1 MASEIRVNK
10 LNSQTGVGTI
20 TLSPTGV
27 DISGVTTVSTLRS
40 NIGIFSG
47 TVTGEHHG
55 DGSNLTGVAS
65 TENIRTNTNATF
77 LQNINVSGTV
87 TATSY
92 GGSGASLTN
101 LPAANLTGAL
111 PARSAASLTS
121 VPAANIVGLATA
133 GFSRSGGFGGRTI
146 TASPTIN
153 STSDDFTGFSAD
165 VTRFDVIFRSASTAS
180 VDFGVRVGDS
190 GGIEVSNY
198 RCRSGFNRSSD
209 NVAEENSGGFFSH
222 GLAGSYT
229 TSGFM
234 TFISLT
240 NAQHRWQCFGRFTEN
255 ATDSHVFT
263 IDGYRHL
270 DSALTQIRILP
281 ESGSFSGGEVHVV
294 TYVD

>member
-10 LNSQTGVGTI
+10 IENRSGLGTV
-20 TLSPTGV
+20 TFADTGV
-27 DISGVTTVSTLRS
+27 DLA
-40 NIGIFSG
+40 GI
-47 TVTGEHHG
+47 
-55 DGSNLTGVAS
+55 
-65 TENIRTNTNATF
+65 
-77 LQNINVSGTV
+77 V
-87 TATSY
+87 TATTFS
-92 GGSGASLTN
+92 GSGASLTALPAAQVTGTLPAISGAN
-101 LPAANLTGAL
+101 LTNLAAANLTGTIADARFPATL
-111 PARSAASLTS
+111 PAASAANLTS
-121 VPAANIVGLATA
+121 IPAANVTGTLPALTAANLTNIPAANIVGLATA
-133 GFSRSGGFGGRTI
+133 GFNRSGGFGGRTVSSSI
-146 TASPTIN
+146 SLN
-153 STSDDFTGFSAD
+153 STSHDVTGFSAD

-180 VDFGVRVGDS
+180 VDFGVRIGDS
-190 GGIEVSNY
+190 GGIETTNY

>member
-1 MASEIRVNK
+1 MALTLSGTNGVVGAGFTVD
-10 LNSQTGVGTI
+10 NSGVSVTAGVGT
-20 TLSPTGV
+20 
-27 DISGVTTVSTLRS
+27 
-40 NIGIFSG
+40 FS
-47 TVTGEHHG
+47 
-55 DGSNLTGVAS
+55 S
-65 TENIRTNTNATF
+65 
-77 LQNINVSGTV
+77 LQ
-87 TATSY
+87 
-92 GGSGASLTN
+92 GSGANLTA

-111 PARSAASLTS
+111 PAISAASLTS

-133 GFSRSGGFGGRTI
+133 GFSRSGGFGGRTVSSSI
-146 TASPTIN
+146 SLN
-153 STSDDFTGFSAD
+153 STSHDVTGFSAD

-180 VDFGVRVGDS
+180 VDFGVQIGDS
-190 GGIEVSNY
+190 GGMETASY
-198 RCRSGFNRSSD
+198 RCRSGYNRSSSV
-209 NVAEENSGGFFSH
+209 VAEENAGGFFSH

-255 ATDSHVFT
+255 ATDAHVFT

>member
-111 PARSAASLTS
+111 PAISAASLTS
-121 VPAANIVGLATA
+121 IPAANIVGVATA
-133 GFSRSGGFGGRTI
+133 GFSRSGGFGGRTVSSSI
-146 TASPTIN
+146 SLN
-153 STSDDFTGFSAD
+153 STSHDVTGFSAD
-165 VTRFDVIFRSASTAS
+165 VTRFDVIFRSAQTAS
-180 VDFGVRVGDS
+180 VDFGVRIGDS
-190 GGIEVSNY
+190 GGIETTNY

>member
-1 MASEIRVNK
+1 M
-10 LNSQTGVGTI
+10 
-20 TLSPTGV
+20 
-27 DISGVTTVSTLRS
+27 
-40 NIGIFSG
+40 
-47 TVTGEHHG
+47 
-55 DGSNLTGVAS
+55 
-65 TENIRTNTNATF
+65 
-77 LQNINVSGTV
+77 
-87 TATSY
+87 
-92 GGSGASLTN
+92 
-101 LPAANLTGAL
+101 
-111 PARSAASLTS
+111 
-121 VPAANIVGLATA
+121 PAANIVGLATA
-133 GFSRSGGFGGRTI
+133 GFNRSGGFGGRTVSSSI
-146 TASPTIN
+146 SLN
-153 STSDDFTGFSAD
+153 STSHDVTGFSAD

-180 VDFGVRVGDS
+180 VDFGVRIGDS
-190 GGIEVSNY
+190 GGIETTNY
-198 RCRSGFNRSSD
+198 RCRSGYNRSSD

-255 ATDSHVFT
+255 ATDAHVFT